1 MNKRASD
8 GDSVLTPDVDSHA
21 QARPAD
27 EGAAQPDLT
36 RTGDAVASGRT
47 TPFALTILAVL
58 AVVYTLH
65 LAHGLLLPITF
76 ALLLSF
82 LFSPL
87 VRALA
92 RMHVRPPLGAGIV
105 LLGLLG
111 TLALGAYEL
120 SGPVQSWATSAPQ
133 TLAAARGKMTR
144 LLKPMERFSR
154 TAEQVESAT
163 RGVGTGGTTTA
174 APREVVVR
182 GPSLIS
188 RLFGTTQRFLT
199 GALEVLILLYFL
211 LASGDLFLQKLVK
224 VLPSQGDKR
233 KAVEIARATEGSIS
247 TYLLT
252 TAVVNVTE
260 GIAVTIAMYLL
271 GMPNPALWG
280 ALVAIFEFIPY
291 LGAATMTVILTIAAI
306 TTFESTG
313 KALAVPAAFLVI
325 NLIQGNLVSPTLLGH
340 RLALNPVAIFVGL
353 AFWYSVWGVPGA
365 FLAVPILAALKILCD
380 HVESLASFGEF
391 LGGRDEGERRA
402 LLR

>member
-8 GDSVLTPDVDSHA
+8 GDSILMPDVDPRA
-21 QARPAD
+21 QAQPAE

-36 RTGDAVASGRT
+36 RTGEAMASGRT

-82 LFSPL
+82 LFSPV

-105 LLGLLG
+105 ILTLLGML
-111 TLALGAYEL
+111 TLGAYHL

-133 TLAAARGKMTR
+133 TLASARGKMSK

-154 TAEQVESAT
+154 TAQQMESAT
-163 RGVGTGGTTTA
+163 SGVGGETATT

-199 GALEVLILLYFL
+199 GALEVIILLYFL

-233 KAVEIARATEGSIS
+233 KAVEIARATESSIS

-252 TAVVNVTE
+252 TAVVNITE
-260 GIAVTIAMYLL
+260 GIAVGIALYLL

-291 LGAATMTVILTIAAI
+291 LGAAAMTVILTIAAI

-313 KALAVPAAFLVI
+313 QAMLVPAAFLVI

-353 AFWYSVWGVPGA
+353 AFWYSVWGIPGA

-380 HVESLASFGEF
+380 HVESLAAFGEF